1 VAKNKVITPIGGT
14 VEWEGDLL
22 PDTMVTINGELEVPL
37 GSLISHTHGEA
48 LDWLA
53 DYVLEEPKSSGPEV
67 D

>member
-1 VAKNKVITPIGGT
+1 MAKTKVTTPVGGT

-22 PDTMVTINGELEVPL
+22 PDTMVTINGELVVPI

-53 DYVLEEPKSSGPEV
+53 EYLPRNAEGSVPKL

>member
-1 VAKNKVITPIGGT
+1 VAKTKVTTPVGGT

-22 PDTMVTINGELEVPL
+22 PDTMVTINGELVVPI

-53 DYVLEEPKSSGPEV
+53 EYLPRNAEGSVPKL

>member
-1 VAKNKVITPIGGT
+1 MAKMKVTTPVGST
-14 VEWEGDLL
+14 VEWEGELL
-22 PDTMVTINGELEVPL
+22 PDTMVTINGELVIPI

-53 DYVLEEPKSSGPEV
+53 DYLLEEPKSSGPEV

>member
-1 VAKNKVITPIGGT
+1 MAKTKVTTPVGGT

-22 PDTMVTINGELEVPL
+22 PDTMVTINGDLEVPL

-53 DYVLEEPKSSGPEV
+53 DYLLEEPKSSDPEL

>member
-1 VAKNKVITPIGGT
+1 MAKTKVTTPVGGT
-14 VEWEGDLL
+14 VEWEGELL
-22 PDTMVTINGELEVPL
+22 PETMVTINGELEVPL

-53 DYVLEEPKSSGPEV
+53 EFLPKNPDGSVLEL

>member
-1 VAKNKVITPIGGT
+1 MGKTKVTTPLGGT

-22 PDTMVTINGELEVPL
+22 PETMVTINGELEVPL
-37 GSLISHTHGEA
+37 GSFISHTHGEA

-53 DYVLEEPKSSGPEV
+53 EYLPENPKSSDPAL

>member
-1 VAKNKVITPIGGT
+1 MAKTKVTTPVGGT
-14 VEWEGDLL
+14 VEWEGELL
-22 PDTMVTINGELEVPL
+22 PETMVTINGELVVPL

-53 DYVLEEPKSSGPEV
+53 DYLLEEPKGSVPEV

>member
-1 VAKNKVITPIGGT
+1 MAKTKVTTPVGGT

-22 PDTMVTINGELEVPL
+22 PDTMVTINGELVVPI
-37 GSLISHTHGEA
+37 GSLISHTHGDA

-53 DYVLEEPKSSGPEV
+53 EYMPKNPESSGPEV

>member
-1 VAKNKVITPIGGT
+1 MAKTKVTTPVGGT
-14 VEWEGDLL
+14 VEWEGELL
-22 PDTMVTINGELEVPL
+22 PDTMVTINGELVVPL

-53 DYVLEEPKSSGPEV
+53 EYLPEDSKSSVTEK

>member
-1 VAKNKVITPIGGT
+1 MKKTKVITPVGSS

-53 DYVLEEPKSSGPEV
+53 EYLPEEPKGSVTEL

>member
-1 VAKNKVITPIGGT
+1 MAKTKVTTPVGST

-37 GSLISHTHGEA
+37 GSLISHTHGGA

-53 DYVLEEPKSSGPEV
+53 EYLPEESKGSASEL